1 MSRQEFFS
9 STIKTISSLLK
20 FHSQINQTEE
30 TSCEDAFS
38 DAEFIDG

>member
-30 TSCEDAFS
+30 IEDEEAFA
-38 DAEFIDG
+38 DATENF